1 MIEPGDG
8 WVDTHCH
15 LTAAEFDG
23 DRAEVL
29 NRARHQGVTG
39 FIVPG
44 VDSESS
50 RAAVRLAEGQDG
62 IRAAVGIHPHHASQ
76 WSESTENEI
85 RNLARSE
92 QVVAVGEIGLDYFRL
107 LAPAEDQERAF
118 RGQLDLATEC
128 GLPVI
133 LHHRDSLPK
142 MLEILAEWASDLG
155 DDRADRRGVLHAYS
169 GDETSARRAI
179 EQGFYIGAAGPITF
193 RNAADRRALFSRLPL
208 NRLLLETDS
217 PYLAPHPLRGKRNE
231 PSFLPAIGEELA
243 RIRQTDT
250 ARVRTET
257 TQNARALFP
266 GRHGTYH
273 RNIL

>member
-1 MIEPGDG
+1 MIDRGDG

-29 NRARHQGVTG
+29 SRARGRGVSA

-44 VDSESS
+44 VDAESS
-50 RAAVRLAEGQDG
+50 RAAVRLAEDEDG
-62 IRAAVGIHPHHASQ
+62 IRAAVGVHPHHASQ

-142 MLEILAEWASDLG
+142 MLEILIEWASDLR
-155 DDRADRRGVLHAYS
+155 DDRAGRRGVLHAYS
-169 GDETSARRAI
+169 GDEASALRAI
-179 EQGFYIGAAGPITF
+179 EHGFYIGAAGPITF
-193 RNAADRRALFSRLPL
+193 RNAADRRALFARLPMD
-208 NRLLLETDS
+208 RLLLETDS

-231 PSFLPAIGEELA
+231 PALLPTIGEELA

-250 ARVRTET
+250 AIIRAET
-257 TQNARALFP
+257 TQNARTLFT
-266 GRHGTYH
+266 RSHGTDH

>member
-1 MIEPGDG
+1 MIDLGEG

-23 DRAEVL
+23 DRDEVL
-29 NRARHQGVTG
+29 SRARLHGVTG

-44 VDSESS
+44 VDPMSS
-50 RAAVRLAEGQDG
+50 RAAVRMAEGQDG
-62 IRAAVGIHPHHASQ
+62 IRAAVGIHPHRASQ
-76 WSESTENEI
+76 WSPSTENEI
-85 RNLARSE
+85 RALARSE

-118 RGQLDLATEC
+118 RDQLDLATEC

-142 MLEILAEWASDLG
+142 MLEILTEWASGLE

-169 GDETSARRAI
+169 GDETSARLAI

-193 RNAADRRALFSRLPL
+193 RNAADRRALFSRLPMD
-208 NRLLLETDS
+208 RLLLETDS
-217 PYLAPHPLRGKRNE
+217 PYLTPHPLRGKRNE
-231 PSFLPAIGEELA
+231 PSYLPAIGEELA
-243 RIRQTDT
+243 RVRQVDA

-257 TQNARALFP
+257 THNARTLFA

-273 RNIL
+273 RDVL